1 MSFNSVSRYF
11 RFLRDRR
18 SVYLQ
23 FNKQLV
29 IGELAGFGAGLAV
42 AESAAYANFDNV
54 AIASY
59 SSAADYGGSI
69 AGFLGIYCYD
79 QRSAFPDD
87 RGAGR
92 VKKILKSALKLW
104 PSVVAADI
112 AFILVRPSLHYVSL
126 SLGLEAGIG
135 ATLAHFLAFGVF
147 NLVAIFSRSLVDYA
161 RHVKLDAASK

>member
-1 MSFNSVSRYF
+1 MTTSSVKSYF

-18 SVYLQ
+18 AVYLQ

-42 AESAAYANFDNV
+42 AESAAISNLDNV
-54 AIASY
+54 AISAY

-69 AGFLGIYCYD
+69 AGFLAVYCYD
-79 QRSAFPDD
+79 QRGSFPDHKGSS
-87 RGAGR
+87 RIT
-92 VKKILKSALKLW
+92 KILKSAFKLW

-126 SLGLEAGIG
+126 SFGLEAGIS
-135 ATLAHFLAFGVF
+135 AAVAHFLAFGVF

-161 RHVKLDAASK
+161 RHVKLDAA

>member
-1 MSFNSVSRYF
+1 MAASLRNYF

-18 SVYLQ
+18 SAYVQ

-29 IGELAGFGAGLAV
+29 IGELLGFGAGLAA
-42 AESAAYANFDNV
+42 AEGAAFSGMDHV
-54 AIASY
+54 AISGY

-69 AGFLGIYCYD
+69 MGFLGVYYYD
-79 QRSAFPDD
+79 QKYLYPED
-87 RGAGR
+87 RGIRRA
-92 VKKILKSALKLW
+92 KKILKDALRLW
-104 PSVVAADI
+104 PSVLAADI

-126 SLGLEAGIG
+126 SLGLEAGIA

-161 RHVKLDAASK
+161 KHIKLNAT